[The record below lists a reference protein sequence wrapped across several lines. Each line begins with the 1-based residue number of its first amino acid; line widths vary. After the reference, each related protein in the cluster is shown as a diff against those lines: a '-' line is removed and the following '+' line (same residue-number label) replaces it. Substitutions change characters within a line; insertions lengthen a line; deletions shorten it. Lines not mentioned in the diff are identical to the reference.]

1 MPAAADVIDF
11 PGARS
16 ANEFRERFDQVET
29 MDVVAHLFAFVAKNT
44 VRPAAHDAD
53 HQIGKKTVQLRS
65 SMRRSRKATAAER
78 YRGHP
83 EIAPVFLDEDVRGDL
98 GRSKERMLRVIN
110 AHRF

>member
-29 MDVVAHLFAFVAKNT
+29 VDVVAHLFAFVAKNT
-44 VRPAAHDAD
+44 VRPAAHSAD
-53 HQIGKKTVQLRS
+53 HQIGEKPMQLRS
-65 SMRRSRKATAAER
+65 SMRRSRKTTATER
-78 YRGHP
+78 DRGHP
-83 EIAPVFLDEDVRGDL
+83 EIVPVFLNENVRGDL
-98 GRSKERMLRVIN
+98 RRSKEGMLRVID